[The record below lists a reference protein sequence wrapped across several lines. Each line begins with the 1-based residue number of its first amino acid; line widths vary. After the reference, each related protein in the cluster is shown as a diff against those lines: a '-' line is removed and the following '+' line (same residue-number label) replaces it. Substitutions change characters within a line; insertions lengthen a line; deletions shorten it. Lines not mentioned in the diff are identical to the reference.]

1 MLKLVKIAVTGG
13 LACGKSSVCRFFKEL
28 GAYVISA
35 DEIVHQLLSPKTTL
49 GQKVIKL
56 IGSDIVINNQID
68 RSQIAKKV
76 FNQPQLLKALEEL
89 IHPAVREEMENQY
102 QRVKEL
108 QLASVFVAEI
118 PLLYETGGERFF
130 DYTVVVMADEGEC
143 QKRFEKSTG
152 YGKDEY
158 KKRMER
164 QMSVTEKARR
174 ADYVIVNDGTLEEIK
189 NNVLNIYQLVNRSQ
203 NLNESR

>member
-76 FNQPQLLKALEEL
+76 FNHPQLLKALEEL
-89 IHPAVREEMENQY
+89 IHPAVRIEMEDQY
-102 QRVKEL
+102 QKVKESHL
-108 QLASVFVAEI
+108 VSLFVAEI

-130 DYTVVVMADEGEC
+130 DFTVVVVADESEC
-143 QKRFEKSTG
+143 QKRFEQSTG

-174 ADYVIVNDGTLEEIK
+174 ADYVIVNDGSLEEMQK
-189 NNVLNIYQLVNRSQ
+189 NVFNIYQLVNRSQ